1 MGKASKE
8 HKKKIESRN
17 QKIKERKAQQDRMK
31 REFIMDLI
39 KKEKDNGSF
48 ENSLSIDGP
57 IIDGPIID
65 GPIIDGPII
74 DGPII

>member
-1 MGKASKE
+1 
-8 HKKKIESRN
+8 
-17 QKIKERKAQQDRMK
+17 MK

-65 GPIIDGPII
+65 GPII
-74 DGPII
+74 